1 MTQRARPASLR
12 ELPGRYFWRA
22 AWPTLAAG
30 FVAAVLAQVTEGVAA
45 SAGVVVGAA
54 IVLAFFGLDL
64 LVMRITAGWDPATT
78 FLVVMLE
85 YLGKIIA
92 LAVALVALRGQA
104 AVDSWWV
111 GIGVAVAAVVFLAAL
126 VVAYLRI
133 PTFVVEPADTG
144 LQRNDAPST

>member
-1 MTQRARPASLR
+1 M
-12 ELPGRYFWRA
+12 
-22 AWPTLAAG
+22 
-30 FVAAVLAQVTEGVAA
+30 LAQVTEGVAA

>member
-1 MTQRARPASLR
+1 VTQGARPAALR

-22 AWPTLAAG
+22 AWPTVVVV
-30 FVAAVLAQVTEGVAA
+30 VAAATLAQLTEGVPA
-45 SAGVVVGAA
+45 SAGVAVGGV

-64 LVMRITAGWDPATT
+64 LVMRITSGWDPAAT

-92 LAVALVALRGQA
+92 LAFVLA
-104 AVDSWWV
+104 AIRAQDTVEGRWV
-111 GIGVAVAAVVFLAAL
+111 GIGVAVAAVVFLGAL

-133 PTFVVEPADTG
+133 PTFLVEPADATPHV
-144 LQRNDAPST
+144 DDPPST